1 METCL
6 KFFRFCKLLV
16 QPVTLDDVQVSL
28 NRDDAP
34 SNNMKQLTDEVDR
47 NCNAKPKL
55 EGIRYQCHDN
65 DDEI

>member
-1 METCL
+1 METYL
-6 KFFRFCKLLV
+6 DFLGFWKLLM
-16 QPVTLDDVQVSL
+16 QPVRLDDVQVSL

-34 SNNMKQLTDEVDR
+34 SNNMKQLTDEVER

-65 DDEI
+65 NDEI